1 MDLTL
6 VKQFRHE
13 MQVLTSA
20 NSKHCKGKKVQFME
34 QGYLGQLRV
43 DIVSCS
49 VLAKYSYRYGYFI
62 IEIFRGESRYVKIS
76 ATLEG

>member
-1 MDLTL
+1 
-6 VKQFRHE
+6 
-13 MQVLTSA
+13 
-20 NSKHCKGKKVQFME
+20 ME
-34 QGYLGQLRV
+34 QGYLGELRV